1 MLPNVIYVP
10 IITLW
15 LSGWKQIISFFRVN
29 ADEMGLVCAVAVMGN
44 PMAITN
50 PAISDD
56 GMALKRLQ
64 QVFAKE
70 EKYSVSEISKDAF
83 VASAEDLNKAD
94 LTTGQI
100 PLVSA
105 MPRH

>member
-1 MLPNVIYVP
+1 MVSYYF
-10 IITLW
+10 
-15 LSGWKQIISFFRVN
+15 FFRIN

-44 PMAITN
+44 PMTIKNADIG
-50 PAISDD
+50 DD

-64 QVFAKE
+64 QVFARE
-70 EKYSVSEISKDAF
+70 GKYSVSEISKDAF

-105 MPRH
+105 KPHNTAELRSYTTRMEVVGQ